1 MTRKRL
7 STPSR
12 VLRRKNRVATQL
24 CRRLPIRHAHP
35 HTCDMRRDD
44 NGCGDP
50 SPPTG
55 PLPFRSALRSPFTS
69 SARTAVSLS
78 AVPFAVPSKTLLFS
92 ISGLRLTLYHI
103 LQFLSRYGNV
113 FSMFPDGVPLYASKG
128 RPTKSAIVPTSV
140 LAWWMVSS
148 SAKIRT
154 RGSVPENRRM
164 TQAFS
169 KYTLQPSI

>member
-1 MTRKRL
+1 MTVRLRAMIFFMFDTFLSVFRHLSGTMRIRCGPPDPARSVRKRGMTRKRL

-78 AVPFAVPSKTLLFS
+78 AVPFAAPRGSYSSPSQVYRTDFITDGS
-92 ISGLRLTLYHI
+92 RL
-103 LQFLSRYGNV
+103 S
-113 FSMFPDGVPLYASKG
+113 S
-128 RPTKSAIVPTSV
+128 TKMHFVCTSV
-140 LAWWMVSS
+140 STDTGHN
-148 SAKIRT
+148 K
-154 RGSVPENRRM
+154 
-164 TQAFS
+164 
-169 KYTLQPSI
+169 

>member
-78 AVPFAVPSKTLLFS
+78 AVPFAVPQRRYSSPSQVYGKYFTISCSFCQGIGMFFQCFRMGFRFTRRRAGRRNRPSCPPGSWRGGWCRPRRRSAPGAPYPKT
-92 ISGLRLTLYHI
+92 G
-103 LQFLSRYGNV
+103 G
-113 FSMFPDGVPLYASKG
+113 
-128 RPTKSAIVPTSV
+128 
-140 LAWWMVSS
+140 
-148 SAKIRT
+148 
-154 RGSVPENRRM
+154 
-164 TQAFS
+164 
-169 KYTLQPSI
+169 

>member
-92 ISGLRLTLYHI
+92 ISGLREILYHI
-103 LQFLSRYGNV
+103 LQFLSRYRIV
-113 FSMFPDGVPLYASKG
+113 FSLFLNGPEWAVPFTRRRAG
-128 RPTKSAIVPTSV
+128 RRNRPSCPPGSWRGGWCRPRRRSAPGAPCPKT
-140 LAWWMVSS
+140 
-148 SAKIRT
+148 
-154 RGSVPENRRM
+154 GG
-164 TQAFS
+164 
-169 KYTLQPSI
+169 